1 MACPTF
7 DFEFDEEEVMEPPK
21 KKSRFVTVSE
31 VELDELDRKRC
42 LTAPEIPRRSGLKR

>member
-31 VELDELDRKRC
+31 VELDEMDRKRVPDS
-42 LTAPEIPRRSGLKR
+42 TRKTTQKR